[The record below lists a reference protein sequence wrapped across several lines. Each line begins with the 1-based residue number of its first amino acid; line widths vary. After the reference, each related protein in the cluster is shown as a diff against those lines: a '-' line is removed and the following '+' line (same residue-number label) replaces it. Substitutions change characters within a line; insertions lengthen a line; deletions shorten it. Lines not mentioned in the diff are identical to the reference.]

1 MARKNEELVGVYQS
15 TRFTSQER
23 DFTIGSLDD
32 KTCVLGPVS
41 EDNPLIP
48 GVRYRFHGWWQD
60 DDRFGRQFK
69 FQTFIAQEPSTVH
82 GVVSYLKQYAQNVG
96 AGIAH
101 RLCDLYGPDAAIAV
115 LKQNPERVAKDCK
128 WLSIDKAREASA
140 ALIAAQEFQETR
152 VRLMDLFVGR
162 GFPGKLVD
170 ACIEKWKVL
179 APTLVKRDPYR
190 LMTSRMPGCGFARVD
205 RLYLDL
211 GLPPARMKRQV
222 MACWHVLHSDM
233 KGSVW
238 YSREDVTR
246 GMAALVSGQKFRPDR
261 AIEIAR
267 RAELIT
273 VVERDGREW
282 IADGQAAANE
292 EYVSERLAVL
302 V

>member
-1 MARKNEELVGVYQS
+1 MPRKNEELIGVYQS

-23 DFTIGSLDD
+23 DFTIGTLQD
-32 KTCVLGPVS
+32 KTCILGPIS
-41 EDNPLIP
+41 DDNPLIP

-82 GVVSYLKQYAQNVG
+82 GVVEYLKKYAPNVG
-96 AGIAH
+96 SGIAH

-115 LKQNPERVAKDCK
+115 LKQNPEKVARDCK
-128 WLSIDKAREASA
+128 WLSIEKAKAAASA
-140 ALIAAQEFQETR
+140 LIQAQEFQETR

-170 ACIEKWKVL
+170 LCIEKWKVL
-179 APTLVKRDPYR
+179 APTLVKRDPFR
-190 LMTSRMPGCGFARVD
+190 LLTSHMPGCGFLRVD

-211 GLPPARMKRQV
+211 GLPPSRMKRQV

-233 KGSVW
+233 SGSVW
-238 YSREDVTR
+238 YSREEVTR
-246 GMAALVSGQKFRPDR
+246 GMAALVSGQKFRPER

-267 RAELIT
+267 RVGLI
-273 VVERDGREW
+273 VVEERGGREW
-282 IADGQAAANE
+282 IADAVAAANE
-292 EYVSERLAVL
+292 QYVSERLMVL